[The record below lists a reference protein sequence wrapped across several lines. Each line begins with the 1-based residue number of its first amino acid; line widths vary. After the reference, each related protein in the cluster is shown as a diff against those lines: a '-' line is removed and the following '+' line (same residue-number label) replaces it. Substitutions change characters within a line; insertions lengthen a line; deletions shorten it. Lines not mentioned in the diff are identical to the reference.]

1 MIDAGARADV
11 TGLAALAARHGVE
24 TSYRGLDGQTRRAS
38 PDALVAA
45 LRALGASLDEAD
57 AAPSPPPLL
66 EPVTVVWSGAPA
78 ASVPVPS
85 AGAVRLE
92 CRLETEEGD
101 KREWTCAAGPI
112 ALPDDLPLGYHDLTV
127 TAGER
132 VATTR
137 VIHAPAT
144 LHDAP
149 GRDWGVFLPLY
160 ALRTA
165 GDLVVSDWTG
175 LEALA
180 EWTGA
185 LGGAAVGTLP
195 LLAAFLDDPFDPSP
209 YAPVSRLFWNELYLD
224 PERSPE
230 LAGSPE
236 ARALLESDALR
247 DGLAA
252 LAEAPLVDYRE
263 AARLKRRVVEA
274 LARTFDARAG
284 WTSDEFRGF
293 LRESPEAATYAAFRA
308 AGERCRAPWREWPA
322 RMRDGAIE
330 AGDYAEEDART
341 HLYAQWL
348 SWRQSAAAARAAAA
362 AGAGLYLDLPLG
374 VHPDGFDTWRFRELF
389 ATGVSTGAPPDDF
402 FAGGQDWGFPP
413 LHPRRI
419 REDGYRYVVAGLR
432 TAMRRA
438 AVVRLDH
445 VMALHRLYWVPHG
458 LDATEGVYVRYHPE
472 EWWAIL
478 CLESR
483 RHATPVVGE
492 DLGTVPHEVRE
503 AMDRR
508 GARRMYVLPF
518 ELERD
523 GEPRLSPVP
532 ERAVASV
539 GTHDMPPFAAW
550 WEAAGEAGRAALE
563 AALAGAGP
571 PPEGAPDDR
580 PDGEGTRARRAL
592 AGAHAWLAR
601 SAARLVLVN
610 LEDLWLEDRSQNEPG
625 TTMDERPNWRRR
637 ARLSFDEFRERP
649 DVVGALETID
659 SIRKEGGGS

>member
-11 TGLAALAARHGVE
+11 TGLAALAARYGVE
-24 TSYRGLDGQTRRAS
+24 MSYVGLTGETRRVS

-45 LRALGASLDEAD
+45 LRALGAPLGEAD
-57 AAPSPPPLL
+57 GAPPPPPLL

-78 ASVPVPS
+78 LSVPVQS
-85 AGAVRLE
+85 AGTARFE

-101 KREWTCAAGPI
+101 VREWACAAGPI
-112 ALPDDLPLGYHDLTV
+112 ALPADLPLGYHDLTV

-137 VIHAPAT
+137 MIHAPAT
-144 LHDAP
+144 LHDTP

-165 GDLVVSDWTG
+165 GALGVSDWSG

-185 LGGAAVGTLP
+185 LGGTAVGTLP
-195 LLAAFLDDPFDPSP
+195 LLAAFLDEPFDPSP

-252 LAEAPLVDYRE
+252 LADAPLVDYRE

-274 LARTFDARAG
+274 LAGTFDERDG
-284 WTSDEFRGF
+284 WSSDEFRGF

-322 RMRDGAIE
+322 RMRDGSIE
-330 AGDYAEEDART
+330 AGDYAGEDART

-348 SWRQSAAAARAAAA
+348 SWRQSAAAADAASA

-374 VHPDGFDTWRFRELF
+374 VHPDGFDTWRFRDLF
-389 ATGVSTGAPPDDF
+389 VTGVSTGAPPDDF

-413 LHPRRI
+413 LHPQRI
-419 REDGYRYVVAGLR
+419 REDGYRYVVEGLR

-438 AVVRLDH
+438 HVVRLDH
-445 VMALHRLYWVPHG
+445 VMALHRLFWVPEG

-483 RHATPVVGE
+483 RHATAVVGE
-492 DLGTVPHEVRE
+492 DLGTVPDEVRE
-503 AMDRR
+503 AMDRH

-518 ELERD
+518 ELER
-523 GEPRLSPVP
+523 GAEPRLSPVP

-563 AALAGAGP
+563 TALAG
-571 PPEGAPDDR
+571 EGAP
-580 PDGEGTRARRAL
+580 PDGAQGGEEKRARRAL
-592 AGAHAWLAR
+592 ARTHGWLAR
-601 SAARLVLVN
+601 SPARLVLVN
-610 LEDLWLEDRSQNEPG
+610 LEDLWLEDRPQNEPG

-637 ARLSFDEFRERP
+637 ARLSFEEFRERP
-649 DVVGALETID
+649 DVVGALEMID
-659 SIRKEGGGS
+659 SIRKEGGVS